1 MKQLYGRITG
11 WGKYVPERVMTN
23 AEIEQMVDTS
33 DEWIVERTGIRERHV
48 AGEHEPTSF
57 MAVRAAENAMKVAGI
72 KAKDL
77 DLIIVANSSPD
88 YFLPPVSSQIQDKL
102 GASCGAFTLVAGL
115 RLGPDF
121 TSAFGAQPTWRDILV
136 AASRSKMTLS

>member
-23 AEIEQMVDTS
+23 HEIAQTVDT
-33 DEWIVERTGIRERHV
+33 IHERRV
-48 AGEHEPTSF
+48 AGPHEPTSF
-57 MAVRAAENAMKVAGI
+57 MAVKAAEGALKVAGV

-88 YFLPPVSSQIQDKL
+88 YFLPPVSSQIQDQL
-102 GASCGAFTLVAGL
+102 GASCGAFTLVAGCTGWVYAL
-115 RLGPDF
+115 
-121 TSAFGAQPTWRDILV
+121 TV
-136 AASRSKMTLS
+136 A